1 MKKQCKLYEYH
12 SLKQLLSDC
21 SFSNTDIETFSLG
34 YGGALILKEIY
45 TRVFTDMISILATD
59 SFLENQYITELW
71 SSYLMPDYFDWYI
84 WRYETNGKT
93 MTADEILECNK
104 KFLQKLMNSL
114 RITKPKYE
122 VILKAYNDEKNNL
135 MNELSEITTD
145 KYNDTPKN
153 QGNFTGSDYMSAYR
167 EVERKSDRDYIIDKL
182 DKISDKWYNVMKSWA
197 NEVGKIF
204 MIGDCD

>member
-45 TRVFTDMISILATD
+45 ARVFTDMISILATD